1 MATEEIK
8 ELWGEELFNVF
19 ADHLDSEGWLT
30 ENWAYIVED
39 NLSDWDEDFNDTNE
53 KREVYGLM
61 YNIDFE
67 YNEDKT
73 KIRRINKSFPLEFV
87 SGQIK

>member
-1 MATEEIK
+1 MTTEEIK
-8 ELWGEELFNVF
+8 ELWGEELYNVF
-19 ADHLDSEGWLT
+19 EQHIDDEGFLT
-30 ENWAYIVED
+30 EKWANIIED

-53 KREVYGLM
+53 KKEVYGLM

-73 KIRRINKSFPLEFV
+73 KIRKIN
-87 SGQIK
+87 

>member
-1 MATEEIK
+1 MTTEEIK
-8 ELWGEELFNVF
+8 ELWGEELYNVF
-19 ADHLDSEGWLT
+19 EQHIDDEGFLT
-30 ENWAYIVED
+30 LKWANIIED

-53 KREVYGLM
+53 KKHVYGLM

-73 KIRRINKSFPLEFV
+73 KIRKIN
-87 SGQIK
+87 